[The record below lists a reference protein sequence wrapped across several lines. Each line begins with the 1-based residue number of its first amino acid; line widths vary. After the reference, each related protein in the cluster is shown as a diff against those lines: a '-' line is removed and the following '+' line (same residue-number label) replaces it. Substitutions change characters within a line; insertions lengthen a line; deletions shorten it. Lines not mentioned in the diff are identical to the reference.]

1 MTDFTKVGNPT
12 KSGVYMVDRGALGT
26 PCRYYNATTDAWS
39 LCVYGVDEAVAVK
52 DIPTAIGFLPWKG
65 PVKSA
70 PKAAPSPVAALVG
83 GPSAKALAIVA
94 KAEAKMKVTK
104 VGNTKVGLVQ
114 AKAPKVKTETKATY
128 ADGTVFFRED
138 RNKWMVAMD
147 GKTPCARPTKEAAV
161 AWLTK
166 KYPSVAPTF
175 I

>member
-1 MTDFTKVGNPT
+1 MSEFTKAGNPA

-26 PCRYYNATTDAWS
+26 PCRFYNAETDAWS
-39 LCVYGVDEAVAVK
+39 LCVYGVDEALAVK

-65 PVKSA
+65 PVKA
-70 PKAAPSPVAALVG
+70 QPKAAPSPVVALVG

-94 KAEAKMKVTK
+94 KAEAKTK
-104 VGNTKVGLVQ
+104 
-114 AKAPKVKTETKATY
+114 APKAPKVKAPKGTY

-175 I
+175 V

>member
-70 PKAAPSPVAALVG
+70 PKAAPAPTMALAT

-94 KAEAKMKVTK
+94 KAEAKTKAPKV
-104 VGNTKVGLVQ
+104 
-114 AKAPKVKTETKATY
+114 AKAPKVKTATKATY

-175 I
+175 V

>member
-12 KSGVYMVDRGALGT
+12 KSGVYMVDRGPLGT

-39 LCVYGVDEAVAVK
+39 LCVYGVEEALSVK

-65 PVKSA
+65 PVKA
-70 PKAAPSPVAALVG
+70 QPKASPSPVAALVG
-83 GPSAKALAIVA
+83 RPSAKALAIVA
-94 KAEAKMKVTK
+94 KAEAKTKAPKV
-104 VGNTKVGLVQ
+104 
-114 AKAPKVKTETKATY
+114 PKVKTETKATY

-166 KYPSVAPTF
+166 KYPSIKPTF